1 MIFVKIFTLLI
12 PLLLFLIPFLARAY
26 LKNVLKTRKKKK
38 NDSMFVC
45 NKCGTHTHESIIVK
59 RKGKK
64 FCSTECS
71 LV

>member
-1 MIFVKIFTLLI
+1 MIFIKIFTLLI

-26 LKNVLKTRKKKK
+26 LKNAFKTRKRKR

-45 NKCGTHTHESIIVK
+45 DKCGTYTHESIIVK
-59 RKGKK
+59 KRGKK